1 MPALISLLIDEPL
14 RMFLAARHRGGPVPV
29 CDEGTSSVGHLVQS
43 IGVPLPEVGRLVV
56 AGSHVLPSYRP
67 QQGDV
72 VHVQPVSR
80 PQPLPPGERFV
91 LDVHLGSLA
100 RRLRLLGVD
109 VAYEHNAGDVEL
121 VNISLTQNRV
131 LLTKDR
137 GLLARRALE
146 HAAFVRGSGAD
157 EQLADV
163 LDRFSPS
170 VAPFTRCIACNG
182 PVRRVPKASIVSQLE
197 PGTARSYDEFA
208 QCIDCARI
216 YWRGAHAQQL
226 DAVVRSAANKCHVVG
241 GD

>member
-1 MPALISLLIDEPL
+1 MRALISLLIDEPL
-14 RMFLAARHRGGPVPV
+14 RMFLPARHRGGAVR
-29 CDEGTSSVGHLVQS
+29 DRHDGTSSVGHLVQS
-43 IGVPLPEVGRLVV
+43 AGVPLPEIGRLVV
-56 AGSHVLPSYRP
+56 GGSHVFPSYRP
-67 QQGDV
+67 GQGDV

-109 VAYEHNAGDVEL
+109 VAYERSADDVEL
-121 VNISLTQNRV
+121 VNISLTQTRV

-146 HAAFVRGSGAD
+146 HAAFVRGSAAD

-163 LDRFSPS
+163 LDRFAPAL
-170 VAPFTRCIACNG
+170 APFARCIACNG
-182 PVRRVPKASIVSQLE
+182 LVRRVPKDSVLSQLE
-197 PGTARSYDEFA
+197 PGTAHAYDEFA
-208 QCIDCARI
+208 RCVDCARI

-226 DAVVRSAANKCHVVG
+226 DDVVRSAASSSRVPRSN
-241 GD
+241 